1 VLTVVYVFAVV
12 QDSTYNRLMVTV
24 PFHSVHITE
33 VNRSKFVTHLVPI
46 SEYDGLQAALKT
58 EHPKANHVVYALRHL
73 NEFGQVVENAS
84 DDGEPK
90 GCAGVPALNVL
101 RGEDVINC
109 AVLIVRYF
117 GGIKLGTGGMSR
129 AYALAVKEVLKEAKL
144 VPYEKEVTYIF
155 STNYNE
161 VDKTLYRLK
170 KSGLSNYERD
180 FGVDKVVWKL
190 VGSEKKIERLKEE
203 GL

>member
-1 VLTVVYVFAVV
+1 MQTIKKSYT
-12 QDSTYNRLMVTV
+12 ST
-24 PFHSVHITE
+24 TE
-33 VNRSKFVTHLVPI
+33 VNRSKFITHLVPI
-46 SEYDGLQAALKT
+46 SEHEGLQSKLKA
-58 EHPKANHVVYALRHL
+58 ENPKANHVVYALRYL
-73 NEFGQVVENAS
+73 NEFDQVVENSS

-101 RGEDVINC
+101 RGKELINC

-117 GGIKLGTGGMSR
+117 GGIKLGTGGMAR
-129 AYALAVKEVLKEAKL
+129 AYALAVKDVLKEARL
-144 VPYEKEVTYIF
+144 VPYEKEIVYMF

-161 VDKTLYRLK
+161 VDRTLYRLK
-170 KSGLSNYERD
+170 QLGLMNYERD

-190 VGSEKKIERLKEE
+190 TGSEEKIEQFKEQK

>member
-1 VLTVVYVFAVV
+1 MYTVA
-12 QDSTYNRLMVTV
+12 SPITYT
-24 PFHSVHITE
+24 TE
-33 VNRSKFVTHLVPI
+33 VNRSKFITHLVPV
-46 SEYDGLQAALKT
+46 SEYKGLQAKLKA
-58 EHPKANHVVYALRHL
+58 EHPKANHVVYAIRHL
-73 NEFGQVVENAS
+73 NEFDQIVENSS

-101 RGEDVINC
+101 RGEELINC

-117 GGIKLGTGGMSR
+117 GGIKLGTGGMAR
-129 AYALAVKEVLKEAKL
+129 AYALAVKNVLKETSL
-144 VPYEKEVTYIF
+144 VPYEKEIVYMF

-170 KSGLSNYERD
+170 QLDLIQYERD

-190 VGSEKKIERLKEE
+190 TGSEEKIERFKE
-203 GL
+203 GKG